1 MHREKPIA
9 VTILILTLAGCSQHN
24 LDSTEL
30 SSRLRATSSL
40 AAEAN
45 VFIDYLGRTR
55 STAAFARGH
64 AEYLAQEVDE
74 ERHDLEGARVVPPL
88 RPALELCREQQAALG
103 REFRRLESAIGHPD
117 QLPEIAKQI
126 RSIGDAAA
134 RAREAL

>member
-1 MHREKPIA
+1 MRRERPIA
-9 VTILILTLAGCSQHN
+9 VTILILTLAGCSQHS

-45 VFIDYLGRTR
+45 VFIDYLGRTQ

-74 ERHDLEGARVVPPL
+74 ERHDLEGARVVAPL
-88 RPALELCREQQAALG
+88 RPALELCRAQQEQLA
-103 REFRRLESAIGHPD
+103 REFRRLELAIGHPEE
-117 QLPEIAKQI
+117 LPEIAKQI
-126 RSIGDAAA
+126 RAIGDAAA
-134 RAREAL
+134 QARGKL